1 MVDNFVGEAVVLP
14 IKAHKSLCQVGIF
27 NARKKMYLNVLLICD
42 RVFDTDSE
50 NDIGDSM

>member
-27 NARKKMYLNVLLICD
+27 NARKKMYLNVLLS
-42 RVFDTDSE
+42 FE
-50 NDIGDSM
+50 NDISDSM